1 MELAYEFTYTVTLNP
16 PAEVGATPHG
26 VRSVFEV
33 TGGEATGERISGE
46 LVTPGADWALAGAD
60 GWISLDVRG
69 QIRTGDGAVIYMQYF
84 GHLEINEKVG
94 AVLQGGDT
102 PTDFSDQYFRT
113 TPRLECGHPDYAWV
127 NRTVFVAEG
136 RALPGPAVE
145 YRVYRVV

>member
-1 MELAYEFTYTVTLNP
+1 
-16 PAEVGATPHG
+16 
-26 VRSVFEV
+26 
-33 TGGEATGERISGE
+33 

-94 AVLQGGDT
+94 AVLQGGDA